1 MILRNLNLVLP
12 ISRHLTVFD
21 LLQIFLTYHVGD
33 KLDTIKTA
41 AKKYTF
47 DYKSIHFLRSIISSG
62 RGNCIRAVVIDD
74 QKYR

>member
-1 MILRNLNLVLP
+1 MILKNLNLVLP

-41 AKKYTF
+41 AKNMRLIIKAFTF
-47 DYKSIHFLRSIISSG
+47 
-62 RGNCIRAVVIDD
+62 
-74 QKYR
+74 